1 MKKPLPLI
9 ACLFLAATSFAGAE
23 TVMLGGTGSPT
34 AAAKVVSDTS
44 TETVLTFTLDG
55 FIREKEAEGGVTYDR
70 VILRSRGTTENI
82 GLPELPAV
90 NETVMIPGDR
100 KVSVDI
106 VKWDEVTLT
115 GYNVWPFQT
124 PATDVDFEL
133 PFVRDDKY
141 YAAGSTY
148 PTPKVELGKPAIFR
162 DIRVIP
168 LRVCPFRWNPVTGEL
183 RVAKK
188 ITVKLNYYG
197 QSDVNTLRVTGYRD
211 PAFEPLYEDSVI
223 NYRAGYHGVD
233 AGGNLEHPEHL
244 FICYPDFKDEAE
256 ALAEFYNKMG
266 VYTKVVTTTET
277 GTTKENIKAY
287 IQTTYNEAT
296 PAVLK
301 YVLLVGD
308 MDYVAA
314 GYWPGYSMVGDYW
327 YSCLTGGLEDPY
339 PDVNV
344 GRYSTKDG
352 AKVTYFIQK
361 SIKYQKDPDLSN
373 DWLNNAMLCAH
384 YEQAPGK
391 YEGCCEEVYNFN
403 YSLFKPNFIRIY
415 GSQGKRNSDV
425 SNAINSGVNIA
436 SYRGHGSETAWTAW
450 SIYGDYFSTNEV
462 HALANGD
469 KTPVWLNVCCL
480 NGNFAYGGE
489 CFIESNLNATGKA
502 GVASNSAS
510 DPSYT
515 VPNHDYMKEMY
526 KAIYDKGILN
536 CGLVSNYGNTR
547 VIQIYGAYSLYM
559 KNVYMYMWNGDPFTK
574 IWMKKPDKKLTAYHP
589 ATFIIDPGKKFV
601 VTVSDT
607 TRAPVEGALV
617 GLYKKDDVYCAGT
630 TDSGGK
636 VELEP
641 TRKLTG
647 EGTMYVTATKDG
659 YLGYWWQCALLSGD
673 DVKISHFVAR
683 KADGGVR
690 LSWNARHDGELI
702 GFNLYRL
709 EVPAATGNDERFAAG
724 GNSVAET
731 ASWTKVNEELIVGR
745 GPYEYLDAV
754 DEGNYRYKLE
764 AVTRAAPIIVGP
776 IDVDT
781 TAIPKAFALSQNYP
795 NPANVSTKIS
805 FGLPVATGDIKLRV
819 YDLSG
824 REIKSINVGARQAG
838 IVNLEWNLTD
848 DAGRQIP
855 AGVYLYRLDTPNFS
869 ATKRMVV
876 VR

>member
-1 MKKPLPLI
+1 MKKSLI
-9 ACLFLAATSFAGAE
+9 WLAVLVVAASAAASAE
-23 TVMLGGTGSPT
+23 TVFLGGSGEPS
-34 AAAKVVSDTS
+34 AAARVVTDTA
-44 TETVLTFTLDG
+44 TETVLTFSMDG
-55 FIREKEAEGGVTYDR
+55 FVREKETESGVTYDR
-70 VILRSRGTTENI
+70 VILRERGTTDNI
-82 GLPELPAV
+82 GLPELPAL

-106 VKWDEVTLT
+106 VKWDEVTLS

-148 PTPKVELGKPAIFR
+148 PTAKVELGTPAIFR

-168 LRVCPFRWNPVTGEL
+168 LRVHPFRWNPATGEL
-183 RVAKK
+183 KVAKK

-197 QSDVNTLRVTGYRD
+197 QDTVNTLRVTGYRD
-211 PAFEPLYEDSVI
+211 PDFEPLYEDTVI
-223 NYRAGYHGVD
+223 NYKTGHHGMD

-244 FICYPDFKDEAE
+244 FICYPDYKDEAE
-256 ALAEFYNKMG
+256 PLAEFYNKMG

-277 GTTKENIKAY
+277 GTSKENIKTY
-287 IQTTYNEAT
+287 IQKIYDEAT

-308 MDYVAA
+308 IDYVAA
-314 GYWPGYSMVGDYW
+314 GYWPGYSMVADYW
-327 YSCLTGGLEDPY
+327 YSCLTGGQPDPY

-344 GRYSTKDG
+344 GRYSTKDS
-352 AKVTYFIQK
+352 AKVTYFVQK
-361 SIKYQKDPDLSN
+361 NIKYQKDPDLSN
-373 DWLNNAMLCAH
+373 DWLNNAMLVAH
-384 YEQAPGK
+384 YQDAPGK
-391 YEGCCEEVYNFN
+391 YQGCCEEVAN
-403 YSLFKPNFIRIY
+403 YPYSKFKPNFIKIY
-415 GSQGKRNSDV
+415 GSTGKRNSDV

-436 SYRGHGSETAWTAW
+436 TYRGHGNETSWTGW
-450 SIYGDYFSTNEV
+450 SIYGDYYRTSDV

-469 KTPVWLNVCCL
+469 KTSVWLNICCL
-480 NGNFAYGGE
+480 NGNFAYGAE
-489 CFIESNLNATGKA
+489 NFIESNLNATGKA

-515 VPNHDYMKEMY
+515 IPNHDYLKEMY
-526 KAIYDKGILN
+526 KAIYDQGILN
-536 CGLVSNYGNTR
+536 VGRVSNYGNTKL
-547 VIQIYGAYSLYM
+547 IQIYGPYHTYI

-574 IWMKKPDKKLTAYHP
+574 IWMKKPDTKLAATHP
-589 ATFIIDPGKKFV
+589 TEFIPGPGKKFV

-630 TDSGGK
+630 TNSEGK

-641 TRKLTG
+641 TRLLTG

-659 YLGYWWQCALLSGD
+659 YLGYWGECTLRSGE

-690 LSWNARHDGELI
+690 LSWSAQHDGELL

-709 EVPAATGNDERFAAG
+709 KVTASGDNDSLRVG
-724 GNSVAET
+724 GDSVAET
-731 ASWTKVNEELIVGR
+731 TAWAKINEELIVGR
-745 GPYEYLDAV
+745 APYEYV
-754 DEGNYRYKLE
+754 DGVGEGSYRYKLE
-764 AVTRAAPIIVGP
+764 AITRTDPIIVGP
-776 IDVDT
+776 IGVDT
-781 TAIPKAFALSQNYP
+781 KAIPKAFALSQNYP
-795 NPANVSTKIS
+795 NPASVSTKIS
-805 FGLPVATGDIKLRV
+805 FGLPTTTNNIKLRI

-824 REIKSINVGARQAG
+824 REIKSINVGSRSAG
-838 IVNLEWNLTD
+838 IVNVEWNLTD
-848 DAGRQIP
+848 DAGRHIP
-855 AGVYLYRLDTPNFS
+855 SGVYLYRLDTPNFS